1 MKTIKNQRFL
11 VFQRLLSFR
20 KAQFWYADFLIA
32 VMIIMI
38 IGVLFVVSIRDLT
51 SRNEILKDLTLEA
64 SDISSV
70 LMTEGR
76 GSLGEWSN
84 GIGTMGFITD
94 NRFDEN
100 KFWDFLELSD
110 EQQRAML
117 GTYNNVWIYLAD
129 RDGEIGWR
137 HNLNYISI
145 NEIDANNLVHLKRFV
160 FYDEDDDGK
169 GDIYTLGVVVFQ

>member
-11 VFQRLLSFR
+11 VSQRPLSFR

-64 SDISSV
+64 SDISSM
-70 LMTEGR
+70 LMTEGT
-76 GSLGEWSN
+76 GSLQDWRNS
-84 GIGTMGFITD
+84 IGTIGFITD
-94 NRFDEN
+94 NNFDSA
-100 KFWDFLELSD
+100 KFDQFLSLND

-129 RDGEIGWR
+129 RNGEIGLR
-137 HNLNYISI
+137 HNLNYISV
-145 NEIDANNLVHLKRFV
+145 NEINADNMVHIKRFV
-160 FYDEDDDGK
+160 FYDEDN
-169 GDIYTLGVVVFQ
+169 